1 MVFINMVSLLLI
13 EKNKEFLLL
22 KRSDNGLYGLPG
34 GGVEE
39 NETPNDAL
47 IREIKEEMGVFIPN
61 FKLLKKYPYNSSF
74 LCVYYF
80 KSSDFDENT
89 IVLNNEHT
97 EFNFFSY
104 FEVLNLKNQIIPT
117 TIRFI
122 NDYLNI

>member
-47 IREIKEEMGVFIPN
+47 IREVKEEMGVFIPN

>member
-1 MVFINMVSLLLI
+1 MVSLLLI

-47 IREIKEEMGVFIPN
+47 IREVKEEMGVFIPN